1 MPIEAVFETPLELT
15 LLIAYTKKKPLE
27 SYCPQLNQS
36 QYSHLSLHTK
46 CSKYIKKL
54 YNRENQIT
62 VENHGDLIHKLLED
76 LS

>member
-1 MPIEAVFETPLELT
+1 MPIEAVFETLLELNC
-15 LLIAYTKKKPLE
+15 LLHILKTARML
-27 SYCPQLNQS
+27 CPQLNQS